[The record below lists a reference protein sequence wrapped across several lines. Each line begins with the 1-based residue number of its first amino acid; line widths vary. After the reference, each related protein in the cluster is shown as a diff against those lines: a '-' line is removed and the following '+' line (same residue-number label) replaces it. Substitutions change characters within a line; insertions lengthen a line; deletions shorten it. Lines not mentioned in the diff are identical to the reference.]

1 MAGEIDQ
8 ITDSLKTMYPTR
20 AIRPMVNVET
30 PFRKRLKRDLPS
42 GARATEGAALNFAA
56 NMNPPQNVA
65 QIADGAT
72 LPTPKD
78 RLEKQW
84 TLKPTF
90 FVADFVVGWVTK
102 KAATSQK
109 STFSSGGELRRRT
122 EETITDAAK
131 YIEQTYAM
139 GHGTGRRAVILAD
152 GAANTPTLQF
162 PEGGYFLRENHMISV
177 RTTDGGDT
185 VRDSCDF
192 RKITA
197 VDTLS
202 NPHTFTY
209 DGADQTLVAGD
220 HVHIVAAAA
229 QTGLGTGVSAMGL
242 RGICSDGTTVGSTM
256 AATFQNLSRA
266 TYPKTRA
273 NVKAN
278 PAGAGVLRNLT
289 EQVLIN
295 ACNENWQRS
304 GKRITDG
311 WINTGQ
317 AEKYIEFVA
326 PDRTFPTQGGKL
338 PGYVTGYDDDSLV
351 HIYPGGRF
359 NLHISPDIMPREL
372 YLINM
377 DTFFLYEAQELDWW
391 DEGSMLK
398 PVPVSGGYKAA
409 WFAALASVENLGND
423 FPIGNTKVIDLKD
436 PRCFDA

>member
-1 MAGEIDQ
+1 MAQGELDQ

-30 PFRKRLKRDLPS
+30 PFRKKLKRDIPS
-42 GARATEGAALNFAA
+42 GARATEGGFLNFVA

-65 QIADGAT
+65 QIADGQT

-78 RLEKQW
+78 RTEKQW
-84 TLKPTF
+84 TLKPTL
-90 FVADFVVGWVTK
+90 FVGDFQIGWATK

-122 EETITDAAK
+122 EETITDVAK
-131 YIEQTYAM
+131 FIEMTYLM
-139 GHGTGRRAVILAD
+139 GHGTGRRAVVNTD
-152 GAANTPTLQF
+152 GANNFTTQF
-162 PEGGYFLRENHMISV
+162 PEGAFFLRENYMISV

-185 VRDSCDF
+185 VRDSIDF
-192 RKITA
+192 RMITA
-197 VDTLS
+197 IDTTV
-202 NPHTFTY
+202 NPHVVTY
-209 DGADQTLVAGD
+209 DGANQTAVLGD
-220 HVHIVAAAA
+220 HVHVVAVAA
-229 QTGLGTGVSAMGL
+229 QLNLGAGVSAMGL
-242 RGICSDGTTVGSTM
+242 RGIVSDGTTVGSTM
-256 AATFQNLSRA
+256 AGTFQALSRT

-278 PAGAGVLRNLT
+278 PAGAGTLRNLT

-295 ACNENWQRS
+295 ACNENTQKS
-304 GKRITDG
+304 GKRITDA

-338 PGYVTGYDDDSLV
+338 PGYVTGFDDDSLV
-351 HIYPGGRF
+351 HVYPGGRF
-359 NLHISPDIMPREL
+359 NLHIGWDVMPREL
-372 YLINM
+372 YLLNM

-409 WFAALASVENLGND
+409 FFAALASVENLGND

-436 PRCFDA
+436 PRCFD